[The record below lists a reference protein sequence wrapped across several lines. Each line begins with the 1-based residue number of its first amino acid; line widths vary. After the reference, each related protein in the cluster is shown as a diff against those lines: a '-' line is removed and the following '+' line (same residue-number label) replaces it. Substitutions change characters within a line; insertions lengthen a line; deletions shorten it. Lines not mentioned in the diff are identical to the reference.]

1 MPNRLKEL
9 RRSLGITQKELA
21 SSLGIAQP
29 TLSGWETDRFQID
42 YDNLV
47 KLADFFDT
55 SIDYILGRSVDE
67 QATVHNSSPTVMRLK
82 EVRKAA
88 GLTQKEVAAYVGV
101 NQNTYSYWE
110 NGKTRIDS
118 DSITKLSKLFNV
130 SVDYILGGSP
140 QRAAIENTINTAK
153 PTLRSDHE
161 KLLGVY
167 DSLDEQAKTQLMSV
181 AYLLMSQSLKAQ
193 GIDVQEMVEQ
203 QLHKIKDEGGE
214 NNDE

>member
-1 MPNRLKEL
+1 
-9 RRSLGITQKELA
+9 
-21 SSLGIAQP
+21 
-29 TLSGWETDRFQID
+29 
-42 YDNLV
+42 
-47 KLADFFDT
+47 
-55 SIDYILGRSVDE
+55 
-67 QATVHNSSPTVMRLK
+67 MRLK

-118 DSITKLSKLFNV
+118 DSIAKLSKLFNV
-130 SVDYILGGSP
+130 SVDYILDGSP
-140 QRAAIENTINTAK
+140 QRATIETAINTTK

-167 DSLDEQAKTQLMSV
+167 DSLDEQSKTQLMSV

-214 NNDE
+214 NNDD